1 MSSRVSKFYGF
12 NLILLVFVVNLEKGD
27 CYKCNFAYHWRSGYN
42 CNTTP
47 DSRSIEEKHYKNNT
61 NHDVSGIYFNGD
73 LNGVS
78 RLTKADLTPICHRFE
93 NLKTIYVNDVE
104 SVDDNLFQGCKNL
117 KNISISN
124 SEIKE
129 LSEKLFL
136 EQPEL
141 TSIFINEIKTSSL
154 PENIFMNQKE
164 LQHLFLE
171 QNQISCLP
179 PNIFKSLTMLSYL
192 DLSENKIESLNPIWF
207 ENIKSLT
214 ELYLNGNKIRDL
226 PQNVFANLDKLET
239 LSLRDNQ
246 LTTIHSDSFGTHRS
260 LHYVILR
267 NNKINAIDEQI
278 MDNVAVSKLDM
289 SRNVCCNEQ
298 INCREELTRKLS
310 TCFKNI
316 QSRQDSSKQKQK

>member
-1 MSSRVSKFYGF
+1 MNNRASKFYGLK
-12 NLILLVFVVNLEKGD
+12 LILVVVVVNLEIGD

-42 CNTTP
+42 CNITP
-47 DSRSIEEKHYKNNT
+47 DSRGIEEKHYKNNT

-78 RLTKADLTPICHRFE
+78 HLTNSELAPICRKFE
-93 NLKTIYVNDVE
+93 NLKTIYVNDVG
-104 SVDDNLFQGCKNL
+104 SVDDKLFQGCKNL

-124 SEIKE
+124 SEITDM
-129 LSEKLFL
+129 SEKLFL

-141 TSIFINEIKTSSL
+141 TSIFINEIKISSL

-207 ENIKSLT
+207 ENIESLT

-226 PQNVFANLDKLET
+226 PQIVFAYLDKLET

-267 NNKINAIDEQI
+267 NNKINAIDKKVI
-278 MDNVAVSKLDM
+278 DNVEVSKLDM

-310 TCFKNI
+310 NCFKNI
-316 QSRQDSSKQKQK
+316 QPRQDSSKQNHK